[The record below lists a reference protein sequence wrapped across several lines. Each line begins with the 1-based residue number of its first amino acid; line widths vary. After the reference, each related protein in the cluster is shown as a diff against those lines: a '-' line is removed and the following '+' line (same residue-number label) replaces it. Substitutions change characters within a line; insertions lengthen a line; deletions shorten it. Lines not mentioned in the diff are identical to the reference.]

1 MWSGTIIGSL
11 RHTNVLKGLRFIIE
25 GLTIIH
31 YENTANPTERNGNMV
46 IQHFTLNEWV
56 GMGQVVFDHIII
68 HLSHPYVSTKALG
81 WVPYIRYYGRRIR
94 EYTSYFMN
102 EE

>member
-1 MWSGTIIGSL
+1 MLSGTIIGSL

-25 GLTIIH
+25 GLTIIY
-31 YENTANPTERNGNMV
+31 YENMANPTVRNGNMV

-68 HLSHPYVSTKALG
+68 HLSHPYVSTKTLG
-81 WVPYIRYYGRRIR
+81 WVPYIRYYGRRMK
-94 EYTSYFMN
+94 EYTFYFMN
-102 EE
+102 